1 MNFEEML
8 RLIDK
13 VSASSLSSFEYET
26 EELKLSIQCGE
37 KAVLTATPAVSE
49 AEPRETVSGKK
60 EELPEGKLVKS
71 PLVGTFYAAPSQD
84 AAPYVKVGDPVK
96 KGQVLAIVEAMK
108 LMNEIVAEQDGIISE
123 ICVGNNQVV
132 DFGRV
137 LFKLRKD
144 AQ

>member
-108 LMNEIVAEQDGIISE
+108 LMNEIESDFDGTVAEVYVKNGE
-123 ICVGNNQVV
+123 NVEYGMP
-132 DFGRV
+132 
-137 LFKLRKD
+137 LFRIV
-144 AQ
+144 

>member
-108 LMNEIVAEQDGIISE
+108 LMNEIESDFDGTVAEVYVKNGESVE
-123 ICVGNNQVV
+123 YGMP
-132 DFGRV
+132 
-137 LFKLRKD
+137 LF
-144 AQ
+144 QIV

>member
-13 VSASSLSSFEYET
+13 VSDSSLSSFEYET

-60 EELPEGKLVKS
+60 EELPEGKMVKS

-108 LMNEIVAEQDGIISE
+108 LMNEIESDFDGTVAEVYVKNGESVE
-123 ICVGNNQVV
+123 YGMP
-132 DFGRV
+132 
-137 LFKLRKD
+137 LFRIM
-144 AQ
+144 